1 MDYIYLIAGLA
12 ILIISGEILVNGAV
26 NLAYK
31 FQISTLVVGMTI
43 ISFGTSAPELLV
55 SLKSTLEGHPDIA
68 IGNVIGSN
76 IANLGLVLGIT
87 AMIFPIK
94 VDRNSIRVDW
104 PVMMLATIVLYLFM
118 LNYKIEFWEGAI
130 FLLALIVFIV
140 TMIRTS
146 RKQNKSA
153 ALEESIEEKP
163 SDNEDN
169 KNVKQIAKDI
179 LLIAL
184 GAVGLMFGADWL
196 VEGAVNVARS
206 FGVSDLVISVTVV
219 ALGTSAPELVTS
231 CVAAFRRHSDISVGN
246 LIGSNIFNIMAILGI
261 TPLIKEI
268 DVNEQVVSNDMFW
281 VLGISAA
288 VLPMLMINKNI
299 SRIEGGILFSTY
311 LVYVYFL
318 LN

>member
-12 ILIISGEILVNGAV
+12 ILIISGEILVKGAV

>member
-1 MDYIYLIAGLA
+1 MDYFYLIAGLV
-12 ILIISGEILVNGAV
+12 ILIASGEILVKGAV

-104 PVMMLATIVLYLFM
+104 PMMMLATIVLYLFM

-130 FLLALIVFIV
+130 LLPALIVFIV

-146 RKQNKSA
+146 RKQNKTA
-153 ALEESIEEKP
+153 ALEKSSEEKP
-163 SDNEDN
+163 DNHVEN
-169 KNVKQIAKDI
+169 KNVKQIAKDTI
-179 LLIAL
+179 MIVL

-196 VEGAVNVARS
+196 VDGAVNVARG

-231 CVAAFRRHSDISVGN
+231 GVAAFRQHSDISVGN

-268 DVNEQVVSNDMFW
+268 DVNAQVVSNDMFW

-299 SRIEGGILFSTY
+299 SRLEGGLLFATY

>member
-1 MDYIYLIAGLA
+1 MDYFYLIAGLF
-12 ILIISGEILVNGAV
+12 ILIASGEILVKGAV

-104 PVMMLATIVLYLFM
+104 PMMMLATIVLYLFM

-130 FLLALIVFIV
+130 LLLALIVFIV

-146 RKQNKSA
+146 RKQNKTA
-153 ALEESIEEKP
+153 ALEKSSEEKP
-163 SDNEDN
+163 DNHVGN
-169 KNVKQIAKDI
+169 KNVKQIAKDTI
-179 LLIAL
+179 MIVL

-196 VEGAVNVARS
+196 VDGAVNVARG

-231 CVAAFRRHSDISVGN
+231 GVAAFRQHSDISVGN

-268 DVNEQVVSNDMFW
+268 DVNAQVVSNDMFW

-299 SRIEGGILFSTY
+299 SRLEGGLLFATY